1 MGEVRWEKLEVKNN
15 KMRKRNELSKRLLIF
30 AVRIIKFLRLLPKSA
45 EYNVIRYQLI
55 KSATSSGANY
65 DEAQSG
71 SSKADFHNKVNIS
84 LKEMSESNYWLE
96 IIRAVI
102 DTDHDKE
109 ELFWLMK
116 ESDELEKILAS
127 IVLKTGKIN

>member
-1 MGEVRWEKLEVKNN
+1 
-15 KMRKRNELSKRLLIF
+15 MRKRNELSKRLLIF

-102 DTDHDKE
+102 DTDYDKE
-109 ELFWLMK
+109 ELSWLMK
-116 ESDELEKILAS
+116 ESDELEKILAR
-127 IVLKTGKIN
+127 IVLKTRKIN